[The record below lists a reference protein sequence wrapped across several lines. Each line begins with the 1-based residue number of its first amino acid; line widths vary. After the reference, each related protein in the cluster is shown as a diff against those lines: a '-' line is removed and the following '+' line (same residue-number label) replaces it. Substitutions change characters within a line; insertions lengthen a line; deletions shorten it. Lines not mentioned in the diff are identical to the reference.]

1 MNCSRL
7 LLALTLL
14 SSPLGGSL
22 VTAAELSPQ
31 VQQAV
36 DRGLKFI
43 LGKVSGASP
52 GQDTIGA
59 YAALKAGAKPDHP
72 AIAKVTQKVTAAVQ
86 GTRYQPRNTSHNYTT
101 GVDLMFLEAVDAKKY
116 KTEIEAIARHLLSTQ
131 LRLGAW
137 HYLSSSGGN
146 GDTSQTQYALLGLW
160 AAKRAGSKIP
170 LHVWD
175 RAATWHIV
183 TQCRDGSFAYHPNPN
198 GNNNGGTLAL
208 TVNGISS
215 LIICRMQL
223 YPNAGEIGSGRGG
236 TPAGQENQ
244 EDKADSKKFGFLEQV
259 DIDEAESEREKE
271 AEPDGPVRTSLA
283 RIDAAIERALS
294 WVNRAYLSPRP
305 PEWPMYYIY
314 GLERMAA
321 FANIETIAG
330 RNWYDDGTNTLLR
343 LQRKD
348 GGWPG
353 QSSDPAT
360 TGFGLLFLTRA
371 TAKLL
376 GRKVITPQSVGSGLL
391 IGGRG
396 LPDNLGRAE
405 IEDGKV
411 KQQKVVGP
419 LDELL
424 AELEKLDTAN
434 VASAQA
440 AVVDQIKIGNKED
453 LVGQTEKLIK
463 LADDPRP
470 EVRRTAIWAIG
481 QTADMGLARLLIE
494 ALDDEN
500 LDILVETQAALR
512 TLSRLPR
519 GQNLPNS
526 PWNNLAAD
534 ATKAERTESLKNWKQ
549 RLRDRWRRW
558 YIRTRPYDQRSDL
571 FLEVR
576 SKD

>member
-7 LLALTLL
+7 FMVLVVPFGLLGTDLAN
-14 SSPLGGSL
+14 G
-22 VTAAELSPQ
+22 ADLSPQ
-31 VQQAV
+31 VQKAV
-36 DRGLKFI
+36 DRGLAFI
-43 LGKVSGASP
+43 LGRVGAAEA
-52 GQDTIGA
+52 GQDSMGA
-59 YAALKAGAKPDHP
+59 YAALKAGADPNHP
-72 AIAKVTQKVTAAVQ
+72 SITKVTERVTAAVQ
-86 GTRYQPRNTSHNYTT
+86 GNRYQPRIRSHNYVT
-101 GVDLMFLEAVDAKKY
+101 GVDLMFLEAVDPDKY
-116 KTEIEAIARHLLSTQ
+116 QAEIEVIARHLLSTQ
-131 LRLGAW
+131 LPLGAW
-137 HYLSSSGGN
+137 HYLNSPGN

-160 AAKRAGSKIP
+160 AAERAGTEIP

-175 RAATWHIV
+175 RAAMWHV
-183 TQCRDGSFAYHPNPN
+183 ATQCGDGSFAYHPNPN
-198 GNNNGGTLAL
+198 GNNTGGRLAL
-208 TVNGISS
+208 TVNGVSS

-223 YPNAGEIGSGRGG
+223 YPNAGEIGSGQAG
-236 TPAGQENQ
+236 TPAGQAKKADQ
-244 EDKADSKKFGFLEQV
+244 EDSKKFGILEQV
-259 DIDEAESEREKE
+259 DIDNAATEKE
-271 AEPDGPVRTSLA
+271 KQAEPQGPVRTPLA
-283 RIDAAIERALS
+283 RIDAAIARALN
-294 WVNRAYLSPRP
+294 WVNRAYLNPRA

-321 FANIETIAG
+321 FANLETVAG
-330 RNWYDDGTNTLLR
+330 RDWYQDGTNTLLR
-343 LQRKD
+343 LQRSD
-348 GGWPG
+348 GGWKG
-353 QSSDPAT
+353 QASDPAST
-360 TGFGLLFLTRA
+360 AFGLLFLTRA

-376 GRKVITPQSVGSGLL
+376 GRKVVTPQSVGSGLL

-405 IEDGKV
+405 LDDGKV

-440 AVVDQIKIGNKED
+440 AVVDQIQIGDKEA
-453 LVGQTEKLIK
+453 LVGQTERLLK

-494 ALDDEN
+494 ALDEDN
-500 LDILVETQAALR
+500 LDILVEAQAALR
-512 TLSRLPR
+512 TMSRLPR
-519 GQNLPNS
+519 GQNLPDS

-534 ATKAERTESLKNWKQ
+534 ATKAEEDRALKEWKKE
-549 RLRDRWRRW
+549 LRNRWRRW